1 MALVTPA
8 LSLTTVE
15 VTEDKYAVT
24 IDAIDEITL
33 NNPTNVVAATLLVGF
48 LLTSINAEDVEID
61 TVSGLTA
68 TNIQAALNQLAD
80 RFYRQ
85 DAEPVGA
92 DEGDLWYDTDD
103 NAFKVYRHTS
113 VNVIEWVT
121 LASSDI
127 VEDGS
132 IVDAGSF

>member
-8 LSLTTVE
+8 LSLTTIE
-15 VTEDKYAVT
+15 VSRDSYDVT
-24 IDAIDEITL
+24 IDAIDEITI
-33 NNPTNVVAATLLVGF
+33 NNPIDQVETTLLVGF
-48 LLTSINAEDVEID
+48 LLTAINAEDVEID

-92 DEGDLWYDTDD
+92 DEGELWYDTDD

-113 VNVIEWVT
+113 VNVLEWVT
-121 LASSDI
+121 LASSD
-127 VEDGS
+127 VPTDGS
-132 IVDAGSF
+132 LVDAGSF

>member
-1 MALVTPA
+1 MADSTPS
-8 LSLTTVE
+8 LSLTTIE
-15 VTEDKYAVT
+15 VSRDSYDVT
-24 IDAIDEITL
+24 IDAIDEITI
-33 NNPTNVVAATLLVGF
+33 NNPIDQVETTLLVGF
-48 LLTSINAEDVEID
+48 LLTAINAVDVEIS
-61 TVSGLTA
+61 TVSGLSA
-68 TNIQAALNQLAD
+68 DNIQAALNALSD

-121 LASSDI
+121 LASSD
-127 VEDGS
+127 VPTDGS
-132 IVDAGSF
+132 LVDAGSF

>member
-24 IDAIDEITL
+24 IDAINEITI
-33 NNPTNVVAATLLVGF
+33 NKATDVSAATLLVGF
-48 LLTSINAEDVEID
+48 LLTAINAEDVEID

-68 TNIQAALNQLAD
+68 TNIQAALNALAD

-92 DEGDLWYDTDD
+92 EEGALWYDTDD

-113 VNVIEWVT
+113 VNVLEWVT
-121 LASSDI
+121 LASSD
-127 VEDGS
+127 VPTDGS

>member
-8 LSLTTVE
+8 LSLTTIE
-15 VTEDKYAVT
+15 VIEDNYAVT

-33 NNPTNVVAATLLVGF
+33 NNPTNIVGATLLVGF
-48 LLTSINAEDVEID
+48 LITALDAEDIPVDPI
-61 TVSGLTA
+61 TGLSA
-68 TNIQAALNQLAD
+68 DNIQVALNALAD

-85 DAEPVGA
+85 DSEPVGA

-121 LASSDI
+121 LASSD
-127 VEDGS
+127 VPTDGS
-132 IVDAGSF
+132 LVDAGSF

>member
-1 MALVTPA
+1 MALITPA

-15 VTEDKYAVT
+15 VTEDNYTVT

-33 NNPTNVVAATLLVGF
+33 NNPTNVVTDTLLVGF
-48 LLTSINAEDVEID
+48 LLTAINADGVEID
-61 TVSGLTA
+61 AVTGLTA
-68 TNIQAALNQLAD
+68 TNLQDALYQLAG

-85 DAEPVGA
+85 DAEPVGE

-121 LASSDI
+121 LASSDLPT
-127 VEDGS
+127 DGS
-132 IVDAGSF
+132 LVDSGSF

>member
-1 MALVTPA
+1 MADINPQLR
-8 LSLTTVE
+8 LTSIE
-15 VTEDKYAVT
+15 VSRDSYDVT
-24 IDAIDEITL
+24 IDAIDEITI
-33 NNPTNVVAATLLVGF
+33 NNRIDHVETTLLVGF
-48 LLTSINAEDVEID
+48 LLTAINAVDVEIS
-61 TVSGLTA
+61 TVSGLSA
-68 TNIQAALNQLAD
+68 DNIQAALNALSD

-113 VNVIEWVT
+113 VNVLEWVT

-127 VEDGS
+127 PTDGS
-132 IVDAGSF
+132 LVDAGSF

>member
-1 MALVTPA
+1 MALITPA

-15 VTEDKYAVT
+15 VTEDNYTVT

-33 NNPTNVVAATLLVGF
+33 NNPTNVVTDTLLVGF
-48 LLTSINAEDVEID
+48 LLTSIDAEDVEIA
-61 TVSGLTA
+61 TVTGLTA

-121 LASSDI
+121 LASSD
-127 VEDGS
+127 VPTDGS
-132 IVDAGSF
+132 LVDAGSF

>member
-1 MALVTPA
+1 MADITPS
-8 LSLTTVE
+8 LSLTTIE
-15 VTEDKYAVT
+15 VSRDSYDVT
-24 IDAIDEITL
+24 IDAIDEITI
-33 NNPTNVVAATLLVGF
+33 NNPIDQVETTLLVGF
-48 LLTSINAEDVEID
+48 LLTAINAEDVEID

-68 TNIQAALNQLAD
+68 TTIQAALNALAD

-113 VNVIEWVT
+113 VNVLEWVT
-121 LASSDI
+121 LASSD
-127 VEDGS
+127 VPTDGS
-132 IVDAGSF
+132 LVDAGSF

>member
-8 LSLTTVE
+8 LSLTTIDIADDSY
-15 VTEDKYAVT
+15 TIT
-24 IDAIDEITL
+24 IDAINEITI
-33 NNPTNVVAATLLVGF
+33 NKATDVSAATLLVGF
-48 LLTSINAEDVEID
+48 LLTSIAAEDVPVAAIA
-61 TVSGLTA
+61 GLSA
-68 TNIQAALNQLAD
+68 DNIQEALNQLAD

-85 DAEPVGA
+85 DSEPVGA

-132 IVDAGSF
+132 IVDSGSF